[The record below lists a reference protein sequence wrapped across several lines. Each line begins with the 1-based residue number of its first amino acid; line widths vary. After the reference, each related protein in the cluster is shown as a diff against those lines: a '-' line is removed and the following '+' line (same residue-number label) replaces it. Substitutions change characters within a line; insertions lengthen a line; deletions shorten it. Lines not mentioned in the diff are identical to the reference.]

1 MANRRRKTAVHIQHY
16 LPLVGILL
24 AGALGFIFFSYDR
37 VFQAACALA
46 TAAAYVAWGLI
57 HHHIH
62 RDLYLSVVIEYIAIA
77 ALGVA
82 VVFSLL
88 FRA

>member
-1 MANRRRKTAVHIQHY
+1 MNHKRRKIGIHIQHY
-16 LPLVGILL
+16 LPLTGILL
-24 AGALGFIFFSYDR
+24 FGALGFVYFTYDK
-37 VFQAACALA
+37 VFQAAIVLA
-46 TAAAYVAWGLI
+46 TAAGYFVWGLV

-62 RDLYLSVVIEYIAIA
+62 RDLHLSVVLEYFAIA

-82 VVFSLL
+82 VIFSLL